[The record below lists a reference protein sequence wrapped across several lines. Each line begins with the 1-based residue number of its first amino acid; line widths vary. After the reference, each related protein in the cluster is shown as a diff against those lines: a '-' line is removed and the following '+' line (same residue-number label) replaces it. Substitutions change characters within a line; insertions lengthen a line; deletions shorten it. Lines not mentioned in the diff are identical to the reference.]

1 MIFST
6 LLLSFVLPQVEA
18 VETVWVAKAAKVY
31 TADDAGMIN
40 NGLVIVRGQKIVWV
54 GPASEAEVG
63 EDVSVVDLGDLW
75 LVPGLI
81 EPHNHVA
88 GGLRDLNDTVFLA
101 NPELHTQEVLEPE
114 NPLLLDGLAG
124 GVTSALFIPGSGSN
138 MGGFG
143 M

>member
-81 EPHNHVA
+81 VKSF
-88 GGLRDLNDTVFLA
+88 R
-101 NPELHTQEVLEPE
+101 
-114 NPLLLDGLAG
+114 
-124 GVTSALFIPGSGSN
+124 
-138 MGGFG
+138 
-143 M
+143 